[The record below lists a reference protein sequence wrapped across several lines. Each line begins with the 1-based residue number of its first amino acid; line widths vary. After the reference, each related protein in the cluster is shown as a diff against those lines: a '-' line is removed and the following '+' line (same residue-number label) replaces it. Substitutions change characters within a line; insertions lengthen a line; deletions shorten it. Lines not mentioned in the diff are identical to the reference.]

1 MELEIWHLWMLL
13 SIGLF
18 IVEIITSTFS
28 SLCFGGGALIAG
40 IIAYLGYS
48 NSIQLVVFITI
59 SAIALLLLKPYLKK
73 KLVSRTGVKV
83 NNNTNYIGREAYV
96 LEEINPNKKRGRVII
111 AGAGKKATTKSGE
124 IIREGAF
131 VTILESNQAELT
143 VEEV

>member
-1 MELEIWHLWMLL
+1 M
-13 SIGLF
+13 
-18 IVEIITSTFS
+18 
-28 SLCFGGGALIAG
+28 
-40 IIAYLGYS
+40 
-48 NSIQLVVFITI
+48 FITI

-83 NNNTNYIGREAYV
+83 NINSNYIGREAYV
-96 LEEINPNKKRGRVII
+96 LEEINPNKKRGKVII